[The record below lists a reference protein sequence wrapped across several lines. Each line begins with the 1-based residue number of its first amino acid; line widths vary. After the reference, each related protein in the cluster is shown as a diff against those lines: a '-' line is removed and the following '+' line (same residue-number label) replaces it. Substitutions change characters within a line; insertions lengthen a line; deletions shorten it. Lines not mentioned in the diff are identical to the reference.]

1 MLSSNRHA
9 SSNVELNKAQ
19 QLVLQAQGEVE
30 RAIRVAEYQLHGTIA
45 GAVKPPLKTDNQEGS
60 KDGIAAEATAAAAT
74 DATASSSP
82 MYGVG
87 RSPMLQALKM
97 ARRNLAHA
105 VRLTFRVLAP
115 G

>member
-45 GAVKPPLKTDNQEGS
+45 GAAKPPLKTDNQEGS
-60 KDGIAAEATAAAAT
+60 KDGIAAEATAAAT

>member
-45 GAVKPPLKTDNQEGS
+45 GAAKPPLKTDNQGGS
-60 KDGIAAEATAAAAT
+60 KDGIAAEAAAAT

-97 ARRNLAHA
+97 ARRNLSHA